1 MSNDEKKENP
11 ASVAAVINTPSIE
24 VKKEVVNK
32 YEAKITVGGKT
43 RIIRKLKAGEFYEAQ
58 RAFAEILNSVSV
70 GSGINPA
77 DIAQG
82 KIDPNNPEQLK
93 RLASKTDMSKVMKV
107 MSEAPSKMAKFV
119 AVCAQMPEAELLKE
133 AYPEEIS
140 VAFDVC
146 YKLNNVAENL
156 KNFGAPMRTLGAAL
170 K

>member
-1 MSNDEKKENP
+1 MSINEKKENP
-11 ASVAAVINTPSIE
+11 AKVAAVINTPSIE
-24 VKKEVVNK
+24 VKKEPLNE
-32 YEAKITVGGKT
+32 YEAEIVLGGKA
-43 RIIRKLKAGEFYEAQ
+43 RIIKKLKAGEFYKAQ
-58 RAFAEILNSVSV
+58 QAFAEILNSVSI
-70 GSGINPA
+70 GGGINPA

-93 RLASKTDMSKVMKV
+93 KLASKTDISKVMKV

-119 AVCAQMPEAELLKE
+119 AVCAQIPEAELLEE

-140 VAFDVC
+140 AAFDVC
-146 YKLNNVAENL
+146 YRLNNVAENL